1 MLKVTLNGKPLTKD
15 SIEEAIVEQVVA
27 HFRER
32 LGSIRHPE
40 TGEFPTILVTGTDLS
55 DLKVRVEGSP
65 ALLELVQ
72 QRLNGP
78 ETSEV
83 TQNVETSGCVCGSN
97 TS

>member
-65 ALLELVQ
+65 RSWSWFNNA
-72 QRLNGP
+72 
-78 ETSEV
+78 
-83 TQNVETSGCVCGSN
+83 
-97 TS
+97 